1 MISANEARANVA
13 AHEQAIL
20 NNVAIIAD
28 ELLDTMSNS
37 IQFHSQNGFESAEFM
52 PYRDSRFTSE
62 YMQRIASEIFEKEF
76 IDNGYTVVR
85 NDWVNNYLKITW

>member
-13 AHEQAIL
+13 AHEQAIF

-37 IQFHSQNGFESAEFM
+37 IEFHSQNGFESAEFM
-52 PYRDSRFTSE
+52 PYRDSRFSTD
-62 YMQRIASEIFEKEF
+62 YMMKTASEIFERVFTE
-76 IDNGYTVVR
+76 NGYDVLI
-85 NDWVNNYLKITW
+85 NDWKNNRLKIAW

>member
-37 IQFHSQNGFESAEFM
+37 IEFHSQNGFESAEFM
-52 PYRDSRFTSE
+52 PYRDSRFSSE
-62 YMQRIASEIFEKEF
+62 YMQRVASEIFEQVFTE
-76 IDNGYTVVR
+76 NGYKVVR
-85 NDWVNNYLKITW
+85 NDWVNNALKVTW